1 MPNTP
6 NTPIVTLP
14 EVVVTAAPRRPRI
27 VSPINASSIP
37 VNLIPKPIQVQT
49 QPVPLSKSAKRVIRS
64 EEIKAQ
70 IKLNVDYPYTN
81 SPLGTFLQLATT
93 KAIAVS
99 KDIRK
104 NLVKATDKVEIVNEV
119 DICNLISY
127 FLSQAIPSGSNVEKQ
142 FQKLKDESKN
152 ILQQIKDTEDQII
165 NKPLKRSSL
174 QESTSPTGSYA
185 PTPSSPQPT
194 NPSAQNPAY
203 GGSGTF
209 NSPPQS
215 TLSTSGTS
223 GTSGTAGTS
232 ATDQSGKP
240 ITIDT
245 TLEAIRKVKS
255 IIDSFNIPEPV
266 LKIIPG
272 GKNIL
277 ESLKRINQQIP
288 TNMGNFP
295 NEEIRKIFQT
305 FEEIKTILAGISN
318 AENPGDLLTVFKAQN
333 AISKLQDKLNP
344 AQLIPVVN
352 EIVRAVE
359 TMGRVI
365 NTISTNL
372 NKINTVVRTLN
383 TILRVVGALAKV
395 VRNLPLPARWATV
408 GVILKLQ
415 KVAET
420 LETKVDQAKESVG
433 QAAYFISTYAQAIA
447 GINRRLQVLIF
458 ELKILQDKLEKC
470 KKTSNLPAT
479 KKLKEVILTIENNI
493 NNLNA
498 QLPPPIPRKKQVIY
512 KGFTLDI
519 IEEQAVDGNIVALRR
534 YGVALDKR
542 GVVAV
547 QTELTY
553 ATNIELIQNELRFLI
568 DKNGLNADPNAQ
580 NTISEEDAIYAELGL
595 PNEQEQL
602 DELAATQAEIDN
614 LVKQI
619 APEEN
624 LRKERS
630 KKDKRK
636 LKRLSRAIRRLRN
649 NGKGKAEIKKRLLKK
664 NKFDQFDDQDFEEAW
679 KASFSRSSIKEIK
692 KS

>member
-1 MPNTP
+1 MANTP

-14 EVVVTAAPRRPRI
+14 TVVVTATPKRARTISPTN
-27 VSPINASSIP
+27 VSAIP
-37 VNLIPKPIQVQT
+37 ANFVPKPIQVQT
-49 QPVPLSKSAKRVIRS
+49 QPVPLSKSAKRYQRS

-70 IKLNVDYPYTN
+70 IKLNVDYPYPI

-104 NLVKATDKVEIVNEV
+104 NLVKATDKVEIVNEI
-119 DICNLISY
+119 DLCNLVSY

-142 FQKLKDESKN
+142 FQKLKEESSK
-152 ILQQIKDTEDQII
+152 ILQQIKDSEDQII
-165 NKPLKRSSL
+165 NKPILRSSIPTS
-174 QESTSPTGSYA
+174 QQTFATNVNNSTPSPTNTA
-185 PTPSSPQPT
+185 
-194 NPSAQNPAY
+194 AQNPNY
-203 GGSGTF
+203 GAGASGFGTA
-209 NSPPQS
+209 PQGTNTQTATGGNNGTSVNAQPGNPVTIDS
-215 TLSTSGTS
+215 TLES
-223 GTSGTAGTS
+223 
-232 ATDQSGKP
+232 
-240 ITIDT
+240 
-245 TLEAIRKVKS
+245 IRKVKALVGA
-255 IIDSFNIPEPV
+255 INIPEPI

-272 GKNIL
+272 GNKVL
-277 ESLKRINQQIP
+277 DSLKRINEQIP
-288 TNMGNFP
+288 TNMSSFP
-295 NEEIRKIFQT
+295 NQDIQKIFST
-305 FEEIKTILAGISN
+305 YEEIKTLLSGISN
-318 AENPGDLLTVFKAQN
+318 AENPADLLSVFKAQN

-344 AQLIPVVN
+344 AQLIPVIN

-359 TMGRVI
+359 TIGRVI
-365 NTISTNL
+365 NTISVNL
-372 NKINTVVRTLN
+372 NKINTVIRTLN
-383 TILRVVGALAKV
+383 TILTVISAIAKFI
-395 VRNLPLPARWATV
+395 RNLPLPARWATV

-420 LETKVDQAKESVG
+420 LENKVGQAKESVA
-433 QAAYFISTYAQAIA
+433 QAAYFISTYTQAIA
-447 GINRRLQVLIF
+447 GINRRLQVLIG

-498 QLPPPIPRKKQVIY
+498 QLPAPLARKKQVIY

-519 IEEQAVDGNIVALRR
+519 IEEQAADENIVALRR

-542 GVVAV
+542 GVVVV

-553 ATNIELIQNELRFLI
+553 ATNIELIQNELRLLI
-568 DKNGLNADPNAQ
+568 DKNNLNADPVAD
-580 NTISEEDAIYAELGL
+580 NTISEEDTVYAELGL
-595 PNEQEQL
+595 PSEEEQAA
-602 DELAATQAEIDN
+602 ELAATQAEIDA

-630 KKDKRK
+630 KRDKRK
-636 LKRLSRAIRRLRN
+636 LKRLARAIRRLRD

-679 KASFSRSSIKEIK
+679 KASFSKSAIKDIKRS
-692 KS
+692 